1 LIFSLSV
8 SFYFEN
14 HAVYEI
20 MWKSIVKPE
29 RPQMT
34 TWRMHIGRWIPKA
47 TNTLSEYV
55 IAVALLQQLLHIRAS
70 VLRYASIACLVPL
83 LD

>member
-1 LIFSLSV
+1 
-8 SFYFEN
+8 
-14 HAVYEI
+14 
-20 MWKSIVKPE
+20 MWKNIVESE

-34 TWRMHIGRWIPKA
+34 TWHMHIGRWIPKA

-55 IAVALLQQLLHIRAS
+55 IVVALLQQWLHVRAS
-70 VLRYASIACLVPL
+70 VLRYAFIACLVPL